1 MGDRAHL
8 SLIKHQLGD
17 RDRPQASVLSEE
29 IKMKRLTYIS
39 KFADQL
45 SDKDIEEIG
54 RVSQKNNKR
63 DNITGVLLCSGGFFY
78 QIIEGDEDPVDRL
91 YEKILKDE
99 RHTDILCLKSE
110 ENISDRLFPDWSM
123 QTINLD
129 RNTDLLIRPIRTMLQ
144 TIVESQRIIGK
155 YTQSTIL
162 RMIEKGINP
171 LEVIPYK
178 TDRIIMF
185 CDLMSFSSFTEKLPV
200 EDVVFMVNQYFSIC
214 TRIITQYDGE
224 VTKFIGDC
232 VMAYFPADRADD
244 ALKASQEILQ
254 EMEVLRQSAP
264 DNSYLK
270 VLYCGIGLSKGTV
283 IEGNL
288 GSAVKKDYTILGD
301 AVNVAERLESLTRE
315 LPYFTVL
322 SKEVKQSVR
331 EDWDF
336 IEIGTFQPKGK
347 EDNVAVY
354 SIADRAFFKG
364 ERDVPLSQEIND
376 CLDRIAKQLVCSDR

>member
-1 MGDRAHL
+1 
-8 SLIKHQLGD
+8 
-17 RDRPQASVLSEE
+17 
-29 IKMKRLTYIS
+29 MKRLTYIS
-39 KFADQL
+39 KFADHL
-45 SDKDIEEIG
+45 SDDDIEAIG
-54 RVSQKNNKR
+54 RVSRRNNQR

-78 QIIEGDEDPVDRL
+78 QIIEGDEDKVDRL
-91 YEKILKDE
+91 YEKILNDD
-99 RHTDILCLKSE
+99 RHTNILCLKSE
-110 ENISDRLFPDWSM
+110 SNISDRLFPDWSM
-123 QTINLD
+123 ETINLD
-129 RNTDLLIRPIRTMLQ
+129 RNTDMLIRPIRTMLQ
-144 TIVESQRIIGK
+144 TIVESQQIIGK

-162 RMIEKGINP
+162 RMIEQGINP

-200 EDVVFMVNQYFSIC
+200 ENVVSMVNQYFTIC
-214 TRIITQYDGE
+214 TAIITQYGGE

-232 VMAYFPADRADD
+232 VMAYFSDDLADNAIQ
-244 ALKASQEILQ
+244 ASQDILR
-254 EMEVLRQSAP
+254 EMERLRASASS
-264 DNSYLK
+264 DSYLN

-288 GSAVKKDYTILGD
+288 GSSLKKDYTILGD

-315 LPYFTVL
+315 LPYFTIL
-322 SKEVKQSVR
+322 SEEVKQSASNNW
-331 EDWDF
+331 EF

-364 ERDVPLSQEIND
+364 EKEVPLSQEIND